1 MSGMGEDSA
10 LYFGFGMA
18 TRPRAALAPGD
29 DYCAETLTIGVLSL
43 EGRSK
48 IELLE
53 FAWPSG
59 QVDRLK
65 DVPADKIIAVREGTG
80 IVPRSFPV
88 AAGR

>member
-48 IELLE
+48 IELLQCMSLVV
-53 FAWPSG
+53 AQTDDSG
-59 QVDRLK
+59 MSALVSLSG
-65 DVPADKIIAVREGTG
+65 E
-80 IVPRSFPV
+80 
-88 AAGR
+88 